1 MANAPQIAYRD
12 GSGFTTNLVFSTNQE
27 AIVITGT
34 VDNLTSDIQVSINGA
49 AFVSDPTL
57 VNFNL
62 PNFTIPNQDS
72 FPDGLVLTPGVNTI
86 LIRTIDIAGG
96 VSASSTV
103 SVTLVLQEDV
113 LQVETPSGIKVS
125 RVKNAVNIFVAL
137 PAQRFSTSGVP
148 LPSNF
153 IGYNYYASTSPG
165 GTTGYYRINSA
176 TVTNK
181 STTFD
186 EKTTQFAANQTIFPN
201 GSSFLEIKL
210 VQKDTFGNEVATQL
224 DTTYDT
230 SAYTESIRFKSTLE
244 DYQLIEYIAFQH
256 NRSGTQDSINDDQ
269 FSAVANTDPLY
280 YVVTGVYYD
289 PTTGSEVESAF
300 SQEVLG
306 TPLIIDTSIRALPG
320 RTQFQV
326 LTDFVDSIQRV
337 DTTVSLIPG
346 STTRDVSIDPFTS
359 EAERLYFLVDFV
371 HRTQSFLTLLQID
384 DANGD
389 GVSDPVSGSSYKTAL
404 KFALGYTTDDAVQ
417 SIIDSGFDKLAGNI
431 NKKRLPGRP
440 SVGQE
445 TFYTYTRPAFDLP
458 VPSGTVVS
466 TSADSSLGIPSVN
479 FIVGGSYV
487 MLAAQADSYYN
498 FDTKRYEITVDIVAQ
513 TTGADGNRPAGQITN
528 VSGAPGFQVINNDAT
543 IFGSDLESN
552 ADLTTRCLLGYSV
565 DSGTAGG
572 YASTSAEQIGIV
584 KAKIVKSGDPL
595 MMRDYDPVR
604 HKHIGGKV
612 DIWTQGLKERQ
623 ITEKFAFTFE
633 VALNIRCTIIDA
645 TNLVFQVQD
654 SRVTPNNPI
663 TEILDNLTQGLG
675 VRNVT
680 QGLDYLLVG
689 VQLIDYRTFKLDP
702 TVLGQVVTNF
712 DDVVTA
718 DYRFRVDNRFVFSF
732 HPVRRVVAVVGEVS
746 GALNS
751 SLGYAL
757 YKTDDPLI
765 DGESTISNDYLS
777 INQVSGVPSGNT
789 IQVNAELH
797 VLIGS
802 QADPLGSIGI
812 NTDTIRVFSEDR
824 SIEYDGPLATIPD
837 YEVIA
842 GTPTTP
848 AAIQRMATSDI
859 PNGATVSVDYVHDE
873 NFTVS
878 YVINDLLQ
886 QLQRTV
892 NSTRHVTADVIIKES
907 IENLVN
913 LEATVELKA
922 GSTKDTTDPAIRS
935 NVSNDSNTRLIGQ
948 GLAQSSVVGA
958 IQGTTGVDFLVLPM
972 ALMAYA
978 DGARKIREKLTS
990 AYLHLPTLDIGAN
1003 IAYILTSALDS
1014 PTTNG
1019 GGLITEHKGVFE
1031 DDEAMTLVSVL
1042 STVATAAGQAF
1053 IIGSG
1058 GATILGYTDTA
1069 TLVAAGFTTPATQQ
1083 AELLRRTANHIVI
1096 SLSGSGSPVDLP
1108 IDHKYAVSYVVRGDS
1123 GSKDIAA
1130 ADVEFVEL
1138 GNFTITYASST

>member
-72 FPDGLVLTPGVNTI
+72 FPDGLVLIPGVNTI

-96 VSASSTV
+96 VSAPSTV

-181 STTFD
+181 STIFD

-256 NRSGTQDSINDDQ
+256 NRSGTQGSINDDQ
-269 FSAVANTDPLY
+269 FSAVANTDPIY

-289 PTTGSEVESAF
+289 PTTGNEVESAF

-543 IFGSDLESN
+543 VFGSDLESN

-623 ITEKFAFTFE
+623 VTEKFAFTFE

-689 VQLIDYRTFKLDP
+689 VQLIDYRTFKLDSS
-702 TVLGQVVTNF
+702 VLGQVVTNF

-732 HPVRRVVAVVGEVS
+732 QPVRRVVAVVGEVS

-802 QADPLGSIGI
+802 QVDPLGSIGI

-848 AAIQRMATSDI
+848 AAIQRTATSDI
-859 PNGATVSVDYVHDE
+859 SNGATVSVDYVHDE
-873 NFTVS
+873 NFTIS

-958 IQGTTGVDFLVLPM
+958 IQGTTGVGFLVLPM

-990 AYLHLPTLDIGAN
+990 AYLHLPSLDIGAN

>member
-1 MANAPQIAYRD
+1 MATAPQIAFRD

-57 VNFNL
+57 VNFDL
-62 PNFTIPNQDS
+62 PNFTIPNQSS
-72 FPDGLVLTPGVNTI
+72 FPDGLVLTPGINTI

-96 VSASSTV
+96 VSVSSTV

-125 RVKNAVNIFVAL
+125 RIKDAVNIFVAL

-153 IGYNYYASTSPG
+153 MGYNFYASTAAG
-165 GTTGYYRINSA
+165 GTTGYYQINSA
-176 TVTNK
+176 TVTTK

-201 GSSFLEIKL
+201 GSPFLEIKL
-210 VQKDTFGNEVATQL
+210 IQKDTFGNELATQL

-244 DYQLIEYIAFQH
+244 DYQLIEYIVFQH
-256 NRSGTQDSINDDQ
+256 NRAGTPDSINDDQ
-269 FSAVANTDPLY
+269 FAAVANTDPLY
-280 YVVTGVYYD
+280 YVITGVYFD
-289 PTTGSEVESAF
+289 PTTGNEVESAF

-326 LTDFVDSIQRV
+326 LTDFVNSIQRV
-337 DTTVSLIPG
+337 DATVSLIPG

-404 KFALGYTTDDAVQ
+404 EFALGYTTDDAVQ

-431 NKKRLPGRP
+431 HKKRLPGRP

-445 TFYTYTRPAFDLP
+445 TFYTFTRPTFDLP

-466 TSADSSLGIPSVN
+466 TNADSSLGIPSVN
-479 FIVGGSYV
+479 FIVGGSYI
-487 MLAAQADSYYN
+487 MLASQADSYFN
-498 FDTKRYEITVDIVAQ
+498 FDTKRYEIVVNIVAQ

-543 IFGSDLESN
+543 VFGSDLESN

-612 DIWTQGLKERQ
+612 DIWTQGLQERQ
-623 ITEKFAFTFE
+623 VTEEFAFTFE
-633 VALNIRCTIIDA
+633 IALNIQCTIIDA
-645 TNLVFQVQD
+645 TNLIFQVQD

-702 TVLGQVVTNF
+702 TLLGQVVTNF

-718 DYRFRVDNRFVFSF
+718 DYRFRVDNQFTFSF
-732 HPVRRVVAVVGEVS
+732 QPVRRVVSVVGEVS
-746 GALNS
+746 GALDN

-757 YKTDDPLI
+757 YKIDDPLI
-765 DGESTISNDYLS
+765 DGESTISTDYLS
-777 INQVSGVPSGNT
+777 INQVNGVPSGNT
-789 IQVNAELH
+789 IQVNAESH
-797 VLIGS
+797 VLVGS
-802 QADPLGSIGI
+802 QAIPLGSIGI

-824 SIEYDGPLATIPD
+824 SIEYDGPIATIPD
-837 YEVIA
+837 YEVIP

-848 AAIQRMATSDI
+848 VTIQRTATSDI
-859 PNGATVSVDYVHDE
+859 LNGATVSVDYVHDE

-907 IENLVN
+907 IENLIN
-913 LEATVELKA
+913 LEVTVELKS

-935 NVSNDSNTRLIGQ
+935 DVSNDSNTRLIGQ
-948 GLAQSSVVGA
+948 GLAQSSIVGA
-958 IQGTTGVDFLVLPM
+958 IQSTTGVDFLVLPM

-978 DGARKIREKLTS
+978 DGSRKLREAITS
-990 AYLHLPTLDIGAN
+990 AYLHLPSLDIGAN
-1003 IAYILTSALDS
+1003 VVYILTNALTS
-1014 PTTNG
+1014 PTTDG

-1031 DDEAMTLVSVL
+1031 DDEAMTLVGVL
-1042 STVATAAGQAF
+1042 PTLAESAGQAF

-1058 GATILGYTDTA
+1058 GVVILGYTDTA
-1069 TLVAAGFTTPATQQ
+1069 TLVAAGFITATTQQ
-1083 AELLRRTANHIVI
+1083 AELLRRTANHVVL

-1108 IDHKYAVSYVVRGDS
+1108 IDHTYTVSYVVRGDS
-1123 GSKDIAA
+1123 GSKDIEA

>member
-1 MANAPQIAYRD
+1 MATAPQIAYRD

-27 AIVITGT
+27 SIVITGT
-34 VDNLTSDIQVSINGA
+34 VDALTSDIQVSINGA
-49 AFVSDPTL
+49 PFVSDPTL
-57 VNFNL
+57 VNFDL
-62 PNFTIPNQDS
+62 PSFTIPNQS
-72 FPDGLVLTPGVNTI
+72 SYPDGLALVPGVNTI

-96 VSASSTV
+96 VSAPSTV
-103 SVTLVLQEDV
+103 SVTFILQEDV

-125 RVKNAVNIFVAL
+125 RIKGSVNIFVAL

-153 IGYNYYASTSPG
+153 VGYNFYASTAAS
-165 GTTGYYRINSA
+165 GTTGYYKINAA

-201 GSSFLEIKL
+201 GSPFLEVKL
-210 VQKDTFGNEVATQL
+210 IQKDEVGNELATQL
-224 DTTYDT
+224 DSTYNT

-244 DYQLIEYIAFQH
+244 DYQLIEYIVFQH
-256 NRSGTQDSINDDQ
+256 NRAGTSDSINDDQ

-289 PTTGSEVESAF
+289 PTTGNEIESAF

-306 TPLIIDTSIRALPG
+306 TPLIIDTSIRTLPG

-326 LTDFVDSIQRV
+326 LTDFVNSIQRV
-337 DTTVSLIPG
+337 DSQVSLIPG

-404 KFALGYTTDDAVQ
+404 KSALGYTTDDAVQ
-417 SIIDSGFDKLAGNI
+417 SIIDSAFDKLAGNI

-445 TFYTYTRPAFDLP
+445 TFYTYTRPTFDLP
-458 VPSGTVVS
+458 VPSSTVVS
-466 TSADSSLGIPSVN
+466 TNADSSLGIPSVN
-479 FIVGGSYV
+479 FLVGGSYI

-498 FDTKRYEITVDIVAQ
+498 FDTKRYEIVVDIVAQ
-513 TTGADGNRPAGQITN
+513 TTGSDGNRPAEQIIN
-528 VSGAPGFQVINNDAT
+528 VSGAPGFQVVNNDAT
-543 IFGSDLESN
+543 VFGSDLESN
-552 ADLTTRCLLGYSV
+552 SDLTTRCFLGYSV
-565 DSGTAGG
+565 DSGTSGG
-572 YASTSAEQIGIV
+572 YASTSAAQIGII
-584 KAKIVKSGDPL
+584 KSKIVKSGDPL

-623 ITEKFAFTFE
+623 VTEKFAFTFE
-633 VALNIRCTIIDA
+633 VALNIRCTIVDA
-645 TNLVFQVQD
+645 TNLIFQVQD
-654 SRVTPNNPI
+654 SRVTTNNPI

-680 QGLDYLLVG
+680 QGLNYLLVG
-689 VQLIDYRTFKLDP
+689 VQLVDYRTFKLDP
-702 TVLGQVVTNF
+702 ILTGQVVTNF

-718 DYRFRVDNRFVFSF
+718 DYRFRVDNRFIFSF
-732 HPVRRVVAVVGEVS
+732 QPVRRVVSVIGEVS
-746 GALNS
+746 GALDNS
-751 SLGYAL
+751 IGYAL

-777 INQVSGVPSGNT
+777 INQVNGIPSGNT
-789 IQVNAELH
+789 IQVNAESH
-797 VLIGS
+797 VLVGS
-802 QADPLGSIGI
+802 QAEPLGSIGI
-812 NTDTIRVFSEDR
+812 NTDTIRVFNANR
-824 SIEYDGPLATIPD
+824 LIEYDGPTAIIPD

-848 AAIQRMATSDI
+848 TAIQRTATSDI

-886 QLQRTV
+886 QLQRAI
-892 NSTRHVTADVIIKES
+892 NSTRHVTADVIVKEA
-907 IENLVN
+907 IENFINFEV
-913 LEATVELKA
+913 TVELKT

-935 NVSNDSNTRLIGQ
+935 DVSNDSNTRLIGQ
-948 GLAQSSVVGA
+948 GLAQSSIAGA
-958 IQGTTGVDFLVLPM
+958 IQGTPGVDSLILPM

-978 DGARKIREKLTS
+978 DGSRKLREKLTS
-990 AYLHLPTLDIGAN
+990 AYLHLSSLDIGAN
-1003 IAYILTSALDS
+1003 IAYILTSALTS
-1014 PTTNG
+1014 PTTDG
-1019 GGLITEHKGVFE
+1019 GGLITEHKGVFQ
-1031 DDEAMTLVSVL
+1031 DDEAMTLVDVL
-1042 STVATAAGQAF
+1042 STVASASDQAF
-1053 IIGSG
+1053 IIGAG
-1058 GATILGYTDTA
+1058 GAVIQGYTDTA
-1069 TLVAAGFTTPATQQ
+1069 TLIAEGFITPSTQQ

-1096 SLSGSGSPVDLP
+1096 SLSGSENPIDLP
-1108 IDHKYAVSYVVRGDS
+1108 TDHNYTVSYVVRGDS
-1123 GSKDIAA
+1123 GSHDIEA

-1138 GNFTITYASST
+1138 GNFTITYTSNN